1 MKKIILII
9 SLILSFTTL
18 SFAQEKIKKTY
29 YDTGELFCEITLKN
43 NIYNG
48 PFTCYY
54 KNGALEKKG
63 TFINGKTEGKREIYY
78 ETGEIL
84 QTDTYK
90 NDKLD
95 GITQIYYKNGAL
107 NQKVVF
113 KNGKREGPMKYYN
126 QDGSLWAIINYK
138 NDEII
143 NAECSSGRKWND
155 AEIHNWSKGLSVS
168 CNQK

>member
-63 TFINGKTEGKREIYY
+63 TFINGKTEGKRE
-78 ETGEIL
+78 
-84 QTDTYK
+84 
-90 NDKLD
+90 
-95 GITQIYYKNGAL
+95 
-107 NQKVVF
+107 
-113 KNGKREGPMKYYN
+113 GPMKYYN

-155 AEIHNWSKGLSVS
+155 AEINNWSKGLSVS

>member
-1 MKKIILII
+1 MKKVLLII
-9 SLILSFTTL
+9 TIILSFSLLT
-18 SFAQEKIKKTY
+18 SCKNIKKTY

-95 GITQIYYKNGAL
+95 GITQVYYKNGAL

-113 KNGKREGPMKYYN
+113 KNGKREV
-126 QDGSLWAIINYK
+126 
-138 NDEII
+138 
-143 NAECSSGRKWND
+143 R
-155 AEIHNWSKGLSVS
+155 
-168 CNQK
+168 